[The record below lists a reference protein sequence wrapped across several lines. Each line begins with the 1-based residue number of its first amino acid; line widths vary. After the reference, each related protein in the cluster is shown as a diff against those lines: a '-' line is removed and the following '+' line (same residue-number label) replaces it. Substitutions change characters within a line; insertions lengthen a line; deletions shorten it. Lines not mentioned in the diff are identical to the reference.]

1 MDIISDEDRRR
12 RLRVLEER
20 IKEPRSKGNIDS
32 LLDTVQA
39 LYTDCDHPA
48 IKKLKNVE
56 VYLNRYDDFASD
68 IINLRMKTDDFEHI
82 KVIGRGAFGKVQ
94 LVRHKYTRRVY
105 AMKRLSKADLIK
117 RSDSAFF
124 WEERYIM
131 AHARSEWIVQL
142 HFAFQDAKHLYMV
155 MDYMPGGDIVNLMS
169 NYDIPETWAKF
180 YTMEV
185 VLALDIIH
193 SMGFVH
199 RDVKPDNM
207 LLDKYGHLKLAD
219 FGTCMRMDEGGL
231 VRSNNVVGTP
241 DYISPEVLQSH
252 GKGIYGRECDWWSVG
267 IFVYEMLV
275 GETPFYADSLLGTYN
290 KIMYHEN
297 NLSFPDEVEIS
308 NEAKSFIQGLLCDRN
323 KRLGR
328 NSVEEIKLHPFFI
341 NNENWTFSN
350 LRDMAPPVVPELTGD
365 DDTSNFEDY
374 EKDETPEENFPIPNS
389 FVGNHLPFIGFTYN
403 SDYQLLTSSDS
414 VDSKSN
420 NIIMDGSHASNHVH
434 KLELLLEQEKI
445 NVETLEAKHRQL
457 LNQLETIAQRE
468 SDIREEVTKYEKD
481 LTILRHN
488 YKELQRKAEYES
500 DLRKNTEKY
509 LSELKKRY
517 EEEQNK
523 RTREMNNNQQH
534 NDKIQFLEKQVNEMQ
549 EKLKGETENCQKLR
563 KQANEL
569 TIAKSNSEHKVAEY
583 QTLLQSI
590 QSQRDGLQAEVA
602 SLQDQLAE
610 ERNSRSQVSTIL
622 NVLTCEMFK
631 SLQTKLNEEKSA
643 RQKADLNSQEK
654 ERQISML
661 SVDYRQIQQRL
672 QKLEGEYRQE
682 VEKTKALHSQIEQ
695 EQQKKTIMQ
704 SEMGNLQAE
713 LAKLKVKESQLLHEL
728 SHLQDFKK
736 ALEEEIVR
744 LKSSWQRDQLQMK
757 ELQENLETEQYFTT
771 LYKTQTIELK
781 EEVDEKNR
789 INKEFEEERAS
800 LKHQCQLALARADS
814 EALARSIAEETV
826 ADLEKE
832 KTMKELELKDLMAK
846 QRTEMNNKE
855 VVINNFKEKELEY
868 KRINEQLQREQEEM
882 NRQYKQLQEEFN
894 RKTNNTE
901 EYEKLVAKLNT
912 ESLLKQQAVNKLHE
926 ILNRKDI
933 RESGKG
939 KSKVSNADLRR
950 KEKDLKKLQQELS
963 LEKDKYNQ
971 MISNYQKNIQD
982 LSAQLS
988 EELSGKQRL
997 QMELDS
1003 KDADLEQLQT
1013 KLWSMNSETASL
1025 SSADNEGDEI
1035 DAVFEGW
1042 LSIPSKQNI
1051 KRHGWKKQYV
1061 VVSSRKIIFYNS
1073 DNDKQNSDPVIV
1085 LDLCKVFHV
1094 RSVTQGDVIRAD
1106 SKDIPRIFQLLYAGE
1121 GEARKTDA
1129 EQSALA
1135 LDVSQSMRNFDDK
1148 PSVISH
1154 KGHEF
1159 LNISYHMPTTCEV
1172 CPKQMWH
1179 MFRPPPA
1186 LECRR
1191 CRIKVHKD
1199 HLERKED
1206 SVPPCKLHYDPSYAK
1221 ELLLLATSHDDQKQ
1235 WVSRLSRKIQKCGF
1249 KANNSNAIDSTA
1261 KISPRSID
1269 RIEMGPQTIKQ
1280 LDEMIYKHLP
1290 KGSKIIE
1297 TKISNL
1303 TVPGDNYGSHI
1314 YKVDMK
1320 MKNESGG
1327 IEDLNVVAKQI
1338 PDSEFYQEVFNI
1350 QVTFNMEKEFYNT
1363 IVPRLYEFQKKYN
1376 VPVSDSFP
1384 KFYGA
1389 RNNLNGVNNVV
1400 DKDGLIILENLKI
1413 KGYVNLER
1421 TIGFDLSTSRLI
1433 LEDLARF
1440 HATTLALKLKEP
1452 ENFEKKIKPYCSC
1465 FLKLP
1470 APLDLAYEGNQLA
1483 LVLEEEEIGRK
1494 LMPQLRKSMKYMG
1507 TLRTTFREPFATV
1520 VHRDFWV
1527 NNIMLQF
1534 VEGAVK
1540 NIKIVDFQMYTY
1552 DTPATDLMFFIFTS
1566 VQTQALKQHF
1576 EELIEHYHEILA
1588 QTLLMFACDIT
1599 QFTYEKL
1606 LEEISACMKTE
1617 LGKMI
1622 FMLLFIIRGPK
1633 GGHLNSDPKEI
1644 PKLNIKHLTSEDKDR
1659 LFWLLK
1665 EFDERGWMNF

>member
-1 MDIISDEDRRR
+1 MDIINDEDRKR
-12 RLRVLEER
+12 RLRLLEER
-20 IKEPRSKGNIDS
+20 IQDPQGKGNIDS

-39 LYTDCDHPA
+39 MCTDCDHPGV
-48 IKKLKNVE
+48 KKLKNVE

-94 LVRHKYTRRVY
+94 LVRHKYTKKVY

-124 WEERYIM
+124 WEERHIM
-131 AHARSEWIVQL
+131 AHASSEWIVQL

-185 VLALDIIH
+185 VLALDVIH

-219 FGTCMRMDEGGL
+219 FGTCMRMDEDGL

-308 NEAKSFIQGLLCDRN
+308 NEAKTLIQGLLCDRN

-328 NSVEEIKLHPFFI
+328 NSVEEIKLHPFFL
-341 NNENWTFSN
+341 NNEQWTFDN

-365 DDTSNFEDY
+365 DDTSNFDDY
-374 EKDETPEENFPIPNS
+374 EKDETPEEIFPVPNT

-403 SDYQLLTSSDS
+403 SDYQLLSADA
-414 VDSKSN
+414 VDSKP
-420 NIIMDGSHASNHVH
+420 NIQVDNKNPNAQVM
-434 KLELLLEQEKI
+434 KLELLLEQEKL
-445 NVETLEAKHRQL
+445 NVENLEAKQRQL
-457 LNQLETIAQRE
+457 LAQLEAIAQRE
-468 SDIREEVTKYEKD
+468 CDVREEVTKYEKD
-481 LTILRHN
+481 LTILRHS
-488 YKELQRKAEYES
+488 YKEVQRKAEYES

-509 LSELKKRY
+509 LSELKKRF
-517 EEEQNK
+517 EEEQSK

-534 NDKIQFLEKQVNEMQ
+534 NDKIQLLEKQVSEMQ

-583 QTLLQSI
+583 QTLLQSL
-590 QSQRDGLQAEVA
+590 QSQRDALQSEVM
-602 SLQDQLAE
+602 SLQDQLMQE
-610 ERNSRSQVSTIL
+610 KKLRSQVSDQQMVLENKLQCL
-622 NVLTCEMFK
+622 NSEMERLSQKESKTAADNSQLTEKVSYLEKECAGLDLELKAVKNRYQQEVKAHEETEK
-631 SLQTKLNEEKSA
+631 SRVMNKEEANLEVVKALQTKLNEEKNA
-643 RQKADLNSQEK
+643 RQKADLNFQEK

-682 VEKTKALHSQIEQ
+682 MEKVKALHSQIEQ
-695 EQQKKTIMQ
+695 EQQKKTILQ
-704 SEMGNLQAE
+704 SEMSQQTAE
-713 LAKLKVKESQLLHEL
+713 LAKVKAKESQLAQEL
-728 SHLQDFKK
+728 IHLQDIKRT
-736 ALEEEIVR
+736 LEEELTR
-744 LKSSWQRDQLQMK
+744 MKSNWQRDQLQMK

-771 LYKTQTIELK
+771 LYKTQTNELK
-781 EEVDEKNR
+781 EEIDEKNR
-789 INKEFEEERAS
+789 VNKEFEEERAS

-832 KTMKELELKDLMAK
+832 KTMKELELKDLLAK
-846 QRTEMNNKE
+846 HRNEMNSKE
-855 VVINNFKEKELEY
+855 VAVNSLKDRESEL
-868 KRINEQLQREQEEM
+868 KRLNEQLQREMDEGC
-882 NRQYKQLQEEFN
+882 RQLKQLQEELN
-894 RKTNNTE
+894 KKSSNNE
-901 EYEKLVAKLNT
+901 EMEKLMAKLNT

-926 ILNRKDI
+926 IMNRKDL
-933 RESGKG
+933 RETGKG

-963 LEKDKYNQ
+963 LEKEKYNQ
-971 MISNYQKNIQD
+971 MISNYQKNIQ
-982 LSAQLS
+982 
-988 EELSGKQRL
+988 ELSSQLNEEIASKQRL

-1003 KDADLEQLQT
+1003 KDADLEQLQL
-1013 KLWSMNSETASL
+1013 KLSTMNSETASL
-1025 SSADNEGDEI
+1025 SSADNEGEDI
-1035 DAVFEGW
+1035 DNNTVFEGW

-1051 KRHGWKKQYV
+1051 RRHGWKKQYV

-1085 LDLCKVFHV
+1085 LDLSKVFHV

-1121 GEARKTDA
+1121 GEARKTDG
-1129 EQSALA
+1129 EQTNP
-1135 LDVSQSMRNFDDK
+1135 LDVSTSMRSLEEK
-1148 PSVISH
+1148 PGMIPH

-1172 CPKQMWH
+1172 CPKPMWN

-1199 HLERKED
+1199 HLEKKED
-1206 SVPPCKLHYDPSYAK
+1206 TVPPCKLHYDPSYAK

-1235 WVSRLSRKIQKCGF
+1235 WVTRLSRKIQKCGF
-1249 KANNSNAIDSTA
+1249 KANNSNAIDSA
-1261 KISPRSID
+1261 KISPREST
-1269 RIEMGPQTIKQ
+1269 R
-1280 LDEMIYKHLP
+1280 
-1290 KGSKIIE
+1290 
-1297 TKISNL
+1297 SNL
-1303 TVPGDNYGSHI
+1303 
-1314 YKVDMK
+1314 
-1320 MKNESGG
+1320 
-1327 IEDLNVVAKQI
+1327 
-1338 PDSEFYQEVFNI
+1338 
-1350 QVTFNMEKEFYNT
+1350 
-1363 IVPRLYEFQKKYN
+1363 
-1376 VPVSDSFP
+1376 
-1384 KFYGA
+1384 
-1389 RNNLNGVNNVV
+1389 
-1400 DKDGLIILENLKI
+1400 
-1413 KGYVNLER
+1413 
-1421 TIGFDLSTSRLI
+1421 
-1433 LEDLARF
+1433 
-1440 HATTLALKLKEP
+1440 
-1452 ENFEKKIKPYCSC
+1452 KPYLNAQQRSAT
-1465 FLKLP
+1465 LP
-1470 APLDLAYEGNQLA
+1470 ANS
-1483 LVLEEEEIGRK
+1483 
-1494 LMPQLRKSMKYMG
+1494 SMSNK
-1507 TLRTTFREPFATV
+1507 
-1520 VHRDFWV
+1520 
-1527 NNIMLQF
+1527 
-1534 VEGAVK
+1534 
-1540 NIKIVDFQMYTY
+1540 
-1552 DTPATDLMFFIFTS
+1552 
-1566 VQTQALKQHF
+1566 
-1576 EELIEHYHEILA
+1576 
-1588 QTLLMFACDIT
+1588 
-1599 QFTYEKL
+1599 
-1606 LEEISACMKTE
+1606 
-1617 LGKMI
+1617 
-1622 FMLLFIIRGPK
+1622 
-1633 GGHLNSDPKEI
+1633 
-1644 PKLNIKHLTSEDKDR
+1644 
-1659 LFWLLK
+1659 
-1665 EFDERGWMNF
+1665 

>member
-1 MDIISDEDRRR
+1 MDIINDEDRRR
-12 RLRVLEER
+12 RLRLLEER
-20 IKEPRSKGNIDS
+20 IKEPRGKGNIDS

-94 LVRHKYTRRVY
+94 LVRQKYTRKVY

-124 WEERYIM
+124 WEERHIM

-142 HFAFQDAKHLYMV
+142 HFAFQDTKHLYMV

-185 VLALDIIH
+185 VLALDVIH

-219 FGTCMRMDEGGL
+219 FGTCMRMDDGGL

-308 NEAKSFIQGLLCDRN
+308 NEAKCFIQGLLCDRN

-328 NSVEEIKLHPFFI
+328 NSVDEIKTHPFFV
-341 NNENWTFSN
+341 NNENWTFEN
-350 LRDMAPPVVPELTGD
+350 LRDTAPPVVPELTGD

-374 EKDETPEENFPIPNS
+374 EKDETPEENFPVPNS

-403 SDYQLLTSSDS
+403 SDYQLLSSLDS
-414 VDSKSN
+414 VDSKLN
-420 NIIMDGSHASNHVH
+420 NIPSDSSNHVH
-434 KLELLLEQEKI
+434 KLELLLEQEKL

-457 LNQLETIAQRE
+457 LIQLETIAQRE
-468 SDIREEVTKYEKD
+468 SDIREEMTKNEKD

-488 YKELQRKAEYES
+488 YKELQRKAEHES

-534 NDKIQFLEKQVNEMQ
+534 NDKIQLLEKQVNEMQ
-549 EKLKGETENCQKLR
+549 EKLKAETENCQKLR

-569 TIAKSNSEHKVAEY
+569 TIVKSNSEHKVAEY

-590 QSQRDGLQAEVA
+590 QSQRDTLQTEVA
-602 SLQDQLAE
+602 TLQDQLTE
-610 ERNSRSQVSTIL
+610 ERNYRSQMSDQQIVLENKLQSVNAEMERVRQKEMKISTDNIQLTEKVSNLEKECAGLDLELKALKNRYQQEVKAHEETERSRVL
-622 NVLTCEMFK
+622 NKEEANLEVVK
-631 SLQTKLNEEKSA
+631 ALQTKLNEEKCA

-682 VEKTKALHSQIEQ
+682 VEKVKAVNGQFEQ
-695 EQQKKTIMQ
+695 EQQKKNILQ
-704 SEMGNLQAE
+704 SEMSQQMAE
-713 LAKLKVKESQLLHEL
+713 FNKLKAKESQLLVEIGQ
-728 SHLQDFKK
+728 LQEIKRT
-736 ALEEEIVR
+736 LEEELMRV
-744 LKSSWQRDQLQMK
+744 KNNWQRDQLQMK

-771 LYKTQTIELK
+771 LYKTQTVELK

-832 KTMKELELKDLMAK
+832 KTMKELELKDLLAK
-846 QRTEMNNKE
+846 HRTDINSKE
-855 VVINNFKEKELEY
+855 VAINTFKDRELEL
-868 KRINEQLQREQEEM
+868 KKLTEQLQKEKDEL

-894 RKTNNTE
+894 RKTNNNE
-901 EYEKLVAKLNT
+901 EYEKLVNRLNT

-933 RESGKG
+933 RESAKG

-950 KEKDLKKLQQELS
+950 KERDLKKLQQELS
-963 LEKDKYNQ
+963 LEKEKYNQ
-971 MISNYQKNIQD
+971 MIGNYQKNIQD
-982 LSAQLS
+982 LSAQLN
-988 EELSGKQRL
+988 EEISAKQRL

-1003 KDADLEQLQT
+1003 KDADLEQLQL
-1013 KLWSMNSETASL
+1013 KLSSMNSETASL
-1025 SSADNEGDEI
+1025 SSADNDGEEI

-1051 KRHGWKKQYV
+1051 RRHGWKKQYV

-1085 LDLCKVFHV
+1085 LDLSKVFHV

-1129 EQSALA
+1129 EQATLA

-1148 PSVISH
+1148 PGVILH

-1172 CPKQMWH
+1172 CPKPMWN

-1199 HLERKED
+1199 HLEKKED

-1221 ELLLLATSHDDQKQ
+1221 ELLLLACSHDEQRQ
-1235 WVSRLSRKIQKCGF
+1235 WVSRLSRKIQKYGF
-1249 KANNSNAIDSTA
+1249 KANNSNAIDSST
-1261 KISPRSID
+1261 KISPREST
-1269 RIEMGPQTIKQ
+1269 R
-1280 LDEMIYKHLP
+1280 
-1290 KGSKIIE
+1290 
-1297 TKISNL
+1297 SN
-1303 TVPGDNYGSHI
+1303 
-1314 YKVDMK
+1314 M
-1320 MKNESGG
+1320 
-1327 IEDLNVVAKQI
+1327 
-1338 PDSEFYQEVFNI
+1338 
-1350 QVTFNMEKEFYNT
+1350 
-1363 IVPRLYEFQKKYN
+1363 
-1376 VPVSDSFP
+1376 
-1384 KFYGA
+1384 
-1389 RNNLNGVNNVV
+1389 
-1400 DKDGLIILENLKI
+1400 
-1413 KGYVNLER
+1413 
-1421 TIGFDLSTSRLI
+1421 
-1433 LEDLARF
+1433 
-1440 HATTLALKLKEP
+1440 
-1452 ENFEKKIKPYCSC
+1452 KPYMNTQQRSAT
-1465 FLKLP
+1465 LP
-1470 APLDLAYEGNQLA
+1470 ANS
-1483 LVLEEEEIGRK
+1483 
-1494 LMPQLRKSMKYMG
+1494 SM
-1507 TLRTTFREPFATV
+1507 
-1520 VHRDFWV
+1520 
-1527 NNIMLQF
+1527 
-1534 VEGAVK
+1534 
-1540 NIKIVDFQMYTY
+1540 
-1552 DTPATDLMFFIFTS
+1552 
-1566 VQTQALKQHF
+1566 
-1576 EELIEHYHEILA
+1576 
-1588 QTLLMFACDIT
+1588 
-1599 QFTYEKL
+1599 
-1606 LEEISACMKTE
+1606 
-1617 LGKMI
+1617 
-1622 FMLLFIIRGPK
+1622 
-1633 GGHLNSDPKEI
+1633 NSK
-1644 PKLNIKHLTSEDKDR
+1644 
-1659 LFWLLK
+1659 
-1665 EFDERGWMNF
+1665 